1 MFLNNKYIW
10 GEDEIEAVFRKSKKH
25 ETNRKKLLSSGLHLF
40 LLMAVVAGM
49 VVHVSISHKP

>member
-10 GEDEIEAVFRKSKKH
+10 GKDEIEAVFTKRKKH

-49 VVHVSISHKP
+49 VVHLSISYKA